1 MQLLLDTQTMEETL
15 TTTRRP
21 GRPTTDNSAEIG
33 RRYGMLVIQA
43 IMPAKDSHGQ
53 RVLAVCD
60 CGGLGGLKGCTGVI
74 ETRLHRLRTGETTSC
89 GCRKVLRFSE
99 FLVRQ
104 VNKLPEGMVA
114 AIWEDHF
121 AGQDRLEIAE
131 DRDLKACVVDQ
142 AIRTHQRYL
151 DTLLDNGTAGQIY
164 LAAGEPGG
172 LKAAATAQALPLVS
186 TRYLVMT
193 VSRRPVA
200 AQPYAMSD
208 LDWWAVGCEDF
219 TNQVADRAQN
229 FALGFKQSGEFT
241 RKELRRS
248 KGELLGTLA
257 PDYLAAQRMLAGRLE
272 IDQVKRLTPFV
283 KLADA
288 TLSARQRRQKA
299 NAIRIMKQRRKDEAF
314 DRRQQLNSEL
324 CQERKAA

>member
-1 MQLLLDTQTMEETL
+1 
-15 TTTRRP
+15 
-21 GRPTTDNSAEIG
+21 
-33 RRYGMLVIQA
+33 
-43 IMPAKDSHGQ
+43 MPSKDHGGQ
-53 RVLAVCD
+53 RVLAACD
-60 CGGLGGLKGCTGVI
+60 CNGLSGIKGCTGMT
-74 ETRLHRLRTGETTSC
+74 ETRLNRLQTGKTTSC
-89 GCRKVLRFSE
+89 GCIKITRFKE
-99 FLVRQ
+99 FVVRQ
-104 VNKLPEGMVA
+104 VNKLPSSVVVA
-114 AIWEDHF
+114 CWEDHF
-121 AGQDRLEIAE
+121 NGQDRKDIAAA
-131 DRDLKACVVDQ
+131 RDLQVAIVDE

-151 DTLLDNGTAGQIY
+151 DTLLDNGTAGQLY
-164 LAAGEPGG
+164 FTAGASGG
-172 LKAAATAQALPLVS
+172 LKAAAAAHNLPLVS
-186 TRYLVMT
+186 SRYLIMAA
-193 VSRRPVA
+193 SRKPA

-208 LDWWAVGCEDF
+208 LDWWAIGCEDF

-248 KGELLGTLA
+248 KGLIVGTVA
-257 PDYLAAQRMLAGRLE
+257 PDYLAARRMLAGRLE

-314 DRRQQLNSEL
+314 DRRRQLNSEL